1 MVRRQGGEQIGSLL
15 FYFVWRGLYFY
26 ISHVGFFFL
35 GGGLLLPFD
44 FGGLEMFRGLCLGLA
59 MEYEVG
65 GQLCFVGFYILV
77 LVVFGNAMLRAS
89 RAR

>member
-1 MVRRQGGEQIGSLL
+1 
-15 FYFVWRGLYFY
+15 
-26 ISHVGFFFL
+26 
-35 GGGLLLPFD
+35 
-44 FGGLEMFRGLCLGLA
+44 MFRGLCLGLA